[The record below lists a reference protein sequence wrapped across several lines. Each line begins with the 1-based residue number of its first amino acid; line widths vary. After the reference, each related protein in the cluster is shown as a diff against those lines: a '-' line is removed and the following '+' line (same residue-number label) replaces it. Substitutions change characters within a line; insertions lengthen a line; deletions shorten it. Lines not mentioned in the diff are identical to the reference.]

1 MSSPA
6 QIDVTELIAQ
16 ANRYASN
23 GDIDST
29 ANLLNSRV
37 YVFAGTL
44 DSTVDPG
51 QLVQIDSRPIHE
63 SKNRLLSDKT
73 FAF

>member
-51 QLVQIDSRPIHE
+51 QLVQIDSIHE
-63 SKNRLLSDKT
+63 SKNRLLSDKP